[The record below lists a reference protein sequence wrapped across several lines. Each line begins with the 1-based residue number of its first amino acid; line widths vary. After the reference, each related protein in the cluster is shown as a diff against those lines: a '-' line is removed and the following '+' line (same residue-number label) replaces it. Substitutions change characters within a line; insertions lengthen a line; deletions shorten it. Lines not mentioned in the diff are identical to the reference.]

1 MFSITPLGLYME
13 FISIKYESQYIE
25 LQKSRNNQ
33 FPKEI
38 KHEGIRYHYNITFV
52 LSEGRCRLSDEYFR
66 MCKSITGV
74 RKFRPFCRSTFQ
86 RILDMGNFLY
96 LVQPQFDQITIYHQD
111 DLERPLEQYCPV
123 FSERQLTLPITNFA
137 TGKTVYP
144 KKSKKK
150 TSKLPNSKD
159 SQKIIRKKSK
169 EEEKLDRISANAELV
184 EMMNKIKVSIKIF
197 SEIPAIYWLYVIFL
211 AIINNN

>member
-1 MFSITPLGLYME
+1 MFSSTPLGIYMD
-13 FISIKYESQYIE
+13 FVSIKYESQYIE

-38 KHEGIRYHYNITFV
+38 RHEGISYHYNMTFA

-66 MCKSITGV
+66 MCRSITGV

-111 DLERPLEQYCPV
+111 DLERPLEQYCPEF
-123 FSERQLTLPITNFA
+123 FSRKAIKPSGHKFRYRENCVPEKIEKENNKLAKVEGVVEN
-137 TGKTVYP
+137 YP
-144 KKSKKK
+144 KKVKKRR
-150 TSKLPNSKD
+150 
-159 SQKIIRKKSK
+159 KIGPYFCKR
-169 EEEKLDRISANAELV
+169 
-184 EMMNKIKVSIKIF
+184 
-197 SEIPAIYWLYVIFL
+197 
-211 AIINNN
+211 

>member
-1 MFSITPLGLYME
+1 MFSSTPLGLYMD

-38 KHEGIRYHYNITFV
+38 KHEGISYHYNMTFV

-66 MCKSITGV
+66 MCRSITGV

-96 LVQPQFDQITIYHQD
+96 LVQPKFDQITIYHQD
-111 DLERPLEQYCPV
+111 DLERPLEQYCPEV

-137 TGKTVYP
+137 TGKTVYLKKAKKKAP
-144 KKSKKK
+144 KFPKSKK
-150 TSKLPNSKD
+150 
-159 SQKIIRKKSK
+159 SQKIIEKKSK
-169 EEEKLDRISANAELV
+169 EDEKLDRISANAELV
-184 EMMNKIKVSIKIF
+184 EKMNKIKVSMKNIF
-197 SEIPAIYWLYVIFL
+197 TNFV
-211 AIINNN
+211 N

>member
-1 MFSITPLGLYME
+1 MLSSTPLDIYMD

-38 KHEGIRYHYNITFV
+38 KHEGISYHYNMTFV

-66 MCKSITGV
+66 MCRSITGV

-96 LVQPQFDQITIYHQD
+96 LVQPKFDQITIYHQD
-111 DLERPLEQYCPV
+111 DLERPLEQYCPEV
-123 FSERQLTLPITNFA
+123 FSERPLTLPVTNFV
-137 TGKTVYP
+137 TGKTVFP

-150 TSKLPNSKD
+150 ITKLPNLKD
-159 SQKIIRKKSK
+159 SQKIIQKKSK

-184 EMMNKIKVSIKIF
+184 EKMNRIKVSIKNLF
-197 SEIPAIYWLYVIFL
+197 KNFAYLS
-211 AIINNN
+211 